1 MIEWDIDKLL
11 LCAVRARY
19 HGEELEEA
27 RRIAR
32 DGDVDWDQFLHQAR
46 LHNVAPLVYHTLR
59 DESAILPP
67 WVSEALRTS
76 YYQAARHNAML
87 YEELAAVVRAFDEA
101 EIPTILL
108 KGAALAHGTYGN
120 VALRPMGDLDL
131 LVRSDM
137 MAKAE
142 ALLSLRGYLVLDGSD
157 SQLRHMT
164 LRHPHS
170 SSGTHVEVHRH
181 VVSSPYYR
189 RAIPE
194 DWLWRD
200 PIGMVVDGLPALTL
214 SPEATII
221 HSCLHFL
228 DHTATKGT
236 LLWLC
241 DIAEVA
247 RKKDVDWDA
256 LAHSVSEHRITL
268 PVRSLLLTCRETL
281 GVSPPDR
288 IMDGLLAARPGFVEK
303 KAYQFCLSG
312 SRSTASK
319 TVFDFLASQGLGARV
334 RLLSARL
341 FPPRAYIMARYRVR
355 SPALLPYYYMRM
367 IVDAVFDGFRALRPA
382 DRQ

>member
-1 MIEWDIDKLL
+1 MIEWDIDTLL
-11 LCAVRARY
+11 LCFLRARY
-19 HGEELEEA
+19 HGDELEET
-27 RRIAR
+27 RRMVR
-32 DGDVDWDQFLHQAR
+32 DGDVNWDQLLHQAR
-46 LHNVAPLVYHTLR
+46 QHNIAPLVYATLR
-59 DESAILPP
+59 DESATLPP
-67 WVSEALRTS
+67 WVSKALRSS
-76 YYQAARHNAML
+76 YYQAARRNALL
-87 YEELAAVVRAFDEA
+87 YDELTAIVRAFDEA
-101 EIPTILL
+101 EIPVILL
-108 KGAALAHGTYGN
+108 KGAALAQGTYGN

-137 MAKAE
+137 MAQAE

-157 SQLRHMT
+157 SHLRHMT
-164 LRHPHS
+164 LRHPQS

-189 RAIPE
+189 TAIPE

-200 PIGMVVDGLPALTL
+200 PGALVVDGLPALSL

-228 DHTATKGT
+228 DHTGTKGT

-241 DIAEVA
+241 DVAEVA

-256 LAHSVSEHRITL
+256 LARAVREYRITL

-319 TVFDFLASQGLGARV
+319 TLFDFLATPGLRARA

-367 IVDAVFDGFRALRPA
+367 IVDAALDGLGALRPA
-382 DRQ
+382 DRE

>member
-11 LCAVRARY
+11 LCGVRARY
-19 HGEELEEA
+19 HSDELEEA

-59 DESAILPP
+59 DESAILPL
-67 WVSEALRTS
+67 WVSEALRTA
-76 YYQAARHNAML
+76 YYQAARHNALL

-101 EIPTILL
+101 QIPIILL

-131 LVRSDM
+131 LVPSDM

-157 SQLRHMT
+157 SHLRHMT

-194 DWLWRD
+194 EWLWRD
-200 PIGMVVDGLPALTL
+200 PGALVVDGLPALTL

-228 DHTATKGT
+228 DHTGTKGT

-241 DIAEVA
+241 DVAEVA

-256 LAHSVSEHRITL
+256 LARAVREYRITL

-281 GVSPPDR
+281 GVSPPDHVLDR
-288 IMDGLLAARPGFVEK
+288 LLAAHPGFVEK

-319 TVFDFLASQGLGARV
+319 TLFDFLASQGLGARA

-341 FPPRAYIMARYRVR
+341 FPPRAYIVARYRVR
-355 SPALLPYYYMRM
+355 SPALLPFYYLRM
-367 IVDAVFDGFRALRPA
+367 ILGAALDGVRALHPA
-382 DRQ
+382 NHR